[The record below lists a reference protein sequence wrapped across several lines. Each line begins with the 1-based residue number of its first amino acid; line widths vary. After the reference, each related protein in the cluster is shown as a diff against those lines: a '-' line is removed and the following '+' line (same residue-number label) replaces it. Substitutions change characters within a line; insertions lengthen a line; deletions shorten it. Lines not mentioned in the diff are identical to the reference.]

1 MWLQVNGRR
10 TLEHVFVPEGE
21 RDGVLAVRRR
31 DFPHSEYGACFGKVP
46 SLALTT
52 PSRAAT
58 LGPHEV
64 AFWILRELFFGFRLQ
79 KAPAEV
85 CHVATPLMLFR
96 GVDVFGYGL
105 GVGEMIEGRYLVRKV
120 LGVGVGERIGRK
132 GFVIVI
138 AKPEERSCSRLRR
151 YAYGSEQIQEVDCY
165 TGWEVGPRDSL

>member
-52 PSRAAT
+52 PFRAAT

-79 KAPAEV
+79 EAPAQV

-96 GVDVFGYGL
+96 SVDVLGHGL
-105 GVGEMIEGRYLVRKV
+105 AVGEVVEGWYFVRRV
-120 LGVGVGERIGRK
+120 LGVGVGEWIGRE
-132 GFVIVI
+132 GFVIVV
-138 AKPEERSCSRLRR
+138 AKPEERQCSRLRR
-151 YAYGSEQIQEVDCY
+151 YANGGEQIQEVDCH
-165 TGWEVGPRDSL
+165 TGWEVGPRNGL